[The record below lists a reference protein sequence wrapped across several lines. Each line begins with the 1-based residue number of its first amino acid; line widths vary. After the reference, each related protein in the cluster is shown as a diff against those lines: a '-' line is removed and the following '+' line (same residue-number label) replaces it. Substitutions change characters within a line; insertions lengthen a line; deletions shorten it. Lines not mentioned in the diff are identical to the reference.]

1 MEAAIRNLEA
11 ADESAWRGLWAGY
24 LGFYEAEVGDEVTA
38 ATWDRLLDPA
48 GQMFG
53 RALEVDGRLAGFTI
67 SVLHPGS
74 WTIGLQCYLEDLYVD
89 PDFRGM
95 GLGRALVDDLL
106 DLAGECGWDRLYWHT
121 RAGNET
127 ARRLYDRYAE
137 ADDYVRYRISLG

>member
-11 ADESAWRGLWAGY
+11 DDEAAWRALWSGY
-24 LGFYEAEVGDEVTA
+24 LGFYEAEVSEEVTA
-38 ATWDRLLDPA
+38 ATWARLMDPEGA
-48 GQMFG
+48 MFG
-53 RALEVDGRLAGFTI
+53 RAVEVDGRLAGFSL

-89 PDFRGM
+89 PAVRGM

-106 DLAGECGWDRLYWHT
+106 ELAAECGWARLYWHT

-127 ARRLYDRYAE
+127 ARKLYDRYAE
-137 ADDYVRYRISLG
+137 ADDYVRYRVTIG